1 MGTSVQAVTARS
13 VGDLATLIPS
23 FRRHLRASNLSPR
36 TVRGYTDSTELFRGF
51 LVEHGMPT
59 VVSAIAR
66 EHVEAFIEDLL
77 ARWKPSTANTR
88 YRALQ
93 AFWKWAITD
102 GEVAESES
110 PMRNMR
116 PPKIPE
122 DPPPLLSD
130 DAMRA
135 LLKACE
141 GKTFDDLRDM
151 ALLRLLIDTGVRAS
165 EAMGLRLNP
174 QDPDVDLD
182 AGVLRVLAKGRRPEF
197 KGLGAKTIK
206 ALDKYERARS
216 RHRAAS
222 SSAYWVGRSGAMTDS
237 GLRQML
243 ERRAALAG
251 VGKVHPHMFRHTFS
265 HSWLLAGGAES
276 DLMKL
281 QGWRSRAMVSRYA
294 ASAATE
300 RAIAAHRRLSPGDR
314 L

>member
-1 MGTSVQAVTARS
+1 MGPS
-13 VGDLATLIPS
+13 VGDLERLIVS
-23 FRRHLRASNLSPR
+23 FGRYLRTTNLSPR
-36 TVRGYTDSTELFRGF
+36 TVRGYTDSTELFRRF
-51 LVEHGMPT
+51 LAERGMPT
-59 VVSAIAR
+59 VAVEIEQ
-66 EHVEAFIEDLL
+66 EHCEAFIEDLL

-93 AFWKWAITD
+93 QFWKWA
-102 GEVAESES
+102 VAEEVVPKN

-116 PPKIPE
+116 PPKVPD

-130 DAMRA
+130 DSMRA

-141 GKTFDDLRDM
+141 GKTFDDIRDM
-151 ALLRLLIDTGVRAS
+151 ALLRILIDTGLRA
-165 EAMGLRLNP
+165 EEIMGLTMMDP
-174 QDPDVDLD
+174 DDPDVDLD
-182 AGVLRVLAKGRRPEF
+182 AGVLRVLGKGRRHRQVAV
-197 KGLGAKTIK
+197 GAKTIK
-206 ALDKYERARS
+206 ALDRYERARS

-243 ERRAALAG
+243 ERRSKLAG
-251 VGKVHPHMFRHTFS
+251 LGKVHPHMFRHSFS
-265 HSWLLAGGAES
+265 HVWLMEGGGES
-276 DLMKL
+276 DLMRL
-281 QGWRSRAMVSRYA
+281 NGWKSRAMVSRYA